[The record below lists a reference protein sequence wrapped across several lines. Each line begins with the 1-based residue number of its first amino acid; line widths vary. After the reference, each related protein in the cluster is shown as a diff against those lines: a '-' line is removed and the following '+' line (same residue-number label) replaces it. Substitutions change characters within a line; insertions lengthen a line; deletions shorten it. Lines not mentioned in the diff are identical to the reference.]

1 MDNEIIYIPY
11 GQDEISQQ
19 DLMTSLAN
27 GVSGYLD
34 SKRWAKKDKY
44 RQAWL
49 NAYQNIINR
58 GITGASNDSGL
69 WKIKHKGEDFNLNEM
84 SNTERE
90 MYLDAAY
97 YIRNQMSQ
105 LPTRK
110 KLEEEEQDKEK
121 NKEKETKKTN
131 YDNKQFQGGL
141 TSYVSNLDYGG
152 EESKKWIND
161 WIKLDQETNGIY
173 GREKRQ
179 AKLAEYLK
187 GYRDKIEKEQDKW
200 DFSKGPYGSYEE
212 FNNRINKAIET
223 LNNSE
228 WNQDDIDALNRLGL
242 DREAWLSNG
251 ENVLVPLT
259 DQNGNV
265 IKNVTRAEYN
275 TLLEEQNKKI
285 EEAKAKEEEEK
296 KKKELEEQQKKLN
309 QIKQNITKYKSSF
322 PFTARN
328 PFNIYDFANVS
339 EIKSEKDIIPYLR
352 KQLSGIKNLTDLTPY
367 RKNLIHGGYKY
378 AFDNKLLKPISEE
391 TWKAL
396 RRMKGSERFEGGRAY
411 LHQIEGINNII
422 YNSYLN
428 KIIFL
433 GEDVPENTNDL
444 IKNYRIKKKEA
455 LEQVRYRPYGQHFK
469 QGGTLNNPYIDNVI
483 EDFFK
488 NNNI

>member
-27 GVSGYLD
+27 GVAGYLD

-90 MYLDAAY
+90 MYQDAAY

-110 KLEEEEQDKEK
+110 KLEEEQNKEK
-121 NKEKETKKTN
+121 NKEKEAKKTN

-152 EESKKWIND
+152 KESKEWIYD
-161 WIKLDQETNGIY
+161 WIKLDPETNGIY

-187 GYRDKIEKEQDKW
+187 GYRDKLEQEQDKW

-212 FNNRINKAIET
+212 FNNRINAAVEALK
-223 LNNSE
+223 NPE
-228 WNQDDIDALNRLGL
+228 WNSDDIDALNRLGL

-265 IKNVTRAEYN
+265 VKNVTRAEYN
-275 TLLEEQNKKI
+275 ALLEEQNKKI
-285 EEAKAKEEEEK
+285 EEVKAKEEEEK

-309 QIKQNITKYKSSF
+309 QMRYNINKYNLISRANPSS
-322 PFTARN
+322 
-328 PFNIYDFANVS
+328 
-339 EIKSEKDIIPYLR
+339 PYLTSQFQSFQSLDSLTDYLENKYMKWDPSYIYKDR
-352 KQLSGIKNLTDLTPY
+352 DQLSGAY
-367 RKNLIHGGYKY
+367 R
-378 AFDNKLLKPISEE
+378 LLYNNNRLKQISEDE
-391 TWKAL
+391 FNKYFSKSKFKLNKENLFKLDKLNNIFYDKSDNQIYILSSSKPSAKEDVLSKQYKTNKMLNNIRRYDAL
-396 RRMKGSERFEGGRAY
+396 TLAMKKGGT
-411 LHQIEGINNII
+411 INNLDII
-422 YNSYLN
+422 
-428 KIIFL
+428 
-433 GEDVPENTNDL
+433 
-444 IKNYRIKKKEA
+444 
-455 LEQVRYRPYGQHFK
+455 
-469 QGGTLNNPYIDNVI
+469 I

-488 NNNI
+488 KSNNI